1 MATRKTTSGAAITLL
16 PKLLDP
22 NREAPNLVD
31 AIARHA
37 REMQAEAMDE
47 PLVALAL
54 RYAAEIE
61 DAAELTAEA
70 ERLLVQAADEG
81 DYFARKEIARLRRRI
96 ELAETVAKVGPL
108 LRQALVDLNAA
119 PAARKGGRKTVG
131 AGRLQQL
138 QGEAGA

>member
-31 AIARHA
+31 AIAEHID
-37 REMQAEAMDE
+37 ELQAEAVDR

-70 ERLLVQAADEG
+70 ERLMQQSVDEG
-81 DYFARKEIARLRRRI
+81 DYYTRQAVTRLRRRI

-119 PAARKGGRKTVG
+119 PAARKSGRKTTG
-131 AGRLQQL
+131 AGRLAQL
-138 QGEAGA
+138 QGELG